1 VGAYILW
8 FLIMKMVILIVFLLL
23 MLLSIAAV
31 IVLVTGCLRRIRRSR
46 AKGEKLQSNL
56 EANDKPKI
64 YHRMLAEYYGGL
76 KKTSDRKLGLLF
88 DKGLNLKKKGKLQSA
103 IKTFQQCLKEN
114 LPPKQQAGLLVTTG
128 NCYFAVNQLQAAE
141 DCYQRAGRI
150 SAESNDPN
158 GKLSSLINLG
168 FVSAAR
174 ERWDKA
180 IATYHQAVGLDQKLG
195 YILGEAI
202 DLNTLG
208 LFYEN
213 KGDLESAMVHYTAS
227 LLIFKELDDKRKTE
241 LVEKN
246 IQRIEDSG
254 KVKGIKT

>member
-8 FLIMKMVILIVFLLL
+8 FLAMKVLVLIIFLLL

-31 IVLVTGCLRRIRRSR
+31 FVLVTGVLRRIRRSR
-46 AKGEKLQSNL
+46 AKEEKLQD
-56 EANDKPKI
+56 EKKAYDKPKK

-168 FVSAAR
+168 FVSAAH
-174 ERWDKA
+174 ERWDNA
-180 IATYHQAVGLDQKLG
+180 ISIFHQAVGLDQKLAHVS
-195 YILGEAI
+195 GEAI

-227 LLIFKELDDKRKTE
+227 LLIFKKLNDKGKTD